1 VITIEIVTIEAR
13 SAGGRGTPAHREPR
27 LSHIAGRPGSIRPVR
42 EREGHDPRTRRRDP

>member
-27 LSHIAGRPGSIRPVR
+27 LSHIAGRRNPEIQTFVTCILEAVMMPA
-42 EREGHDPRTRRRDP
+42 